1 MARKRTT
8 SEGNGTGQAA
18 TPKNNTEAV
27 KLAIAGG
34 LTSPTEIVAHVKE
47 RYGLDVTPNH
57 VSMIKGNL
65 KKRKKK
71 GKPGRKPREA
81 APVSVPPAAPSRGL
95 TPEDLTAL
103 AVLAEKAG
111 GVDQLQEFLSALKK
125 IR

>member
-8 SEGNGTGQAA
+8 SADTGTGQAA
-18 TPKNNTEAV
+18 TPKNKTEAV

-34 LTSPTEIVAHVKE
+34 LTSPSEIVAHVKE

-57 VSMIKGNL
+57 VSMIKGSL
-65 KKRKKK
+65 KKRK
-71 GKPGRKPREA
+71 GKPGRKPRQA
-81 APVSVPPAAPSRGL
+81 APASAAPTAPARGL

-103 AVLAEKAG
+103 ASLAEKAG
-111 GVDQLQEFLSALKK
+111 GVDQLVEFLSVLKK

>member
-18 TPKNNTEAV
+18 TPKNKTEAV

-57 VSMIKGNL
+57 VSMIKGTL
-65 KKRKKK
+65 KKRK
-71 GKPGRKPREA
+71 GKPGRKSRQAAPRSA
-81 APVSVPPAAPSRGL
+81 APVAPTRGL

-103 AVLAEKAG
+103 AALAEKAG
-111 GVDQLQEFLSALKK
+111 GVDQLQEWLSVLKK